1 MLRYIRGELYRLLHK
16 KSLYIYFGALALG
29 YFLVAFIRSGGFGEN
44 SIISDAANL
53 FTFLPVLAGG
63 CLFAA
68 VCTDDLNAKSL
79 ATLVGFGMGKTK
91 IVLAKLCLM
100 ALLSAAAFG
109 LVPLFHCGVY
119 AMLGCAPG
127 AGDWAMLYALT
138 LKFLLSA
145 LAFAVLSG
153 VMVYGAQRV
162 TFAVVLYILLAF
174 NVASGLA
181 SAVLNMD
188 FVTSLAPNLSSHLM
202 SGISDRIFIALTGGG
217 SMIRPAVEYVIY
229 VAIAAALSIIA
240 FRKKEMEFW
249 P

>member
-1 MLRYIRGELYRLLHK
+1 MLKYMRGEFYRLLHK

-44 SIISDAANL
+44 SIIGDTANL

-63 CLFAA
+63 FLFAA
-68 VCTDDLNAKSL
+68 VYTDDLNAKSL
-79 ATLVGFGMGKTK
+79 VTLVGFGMGKTR

-100 ALLSAAAFG
+100 ALLSAGVFG

-119 AMLGCAPG
+119 AALGCAPG
-127 AGDWAMLYALT
+127 SGNWAMLYTLT
-138 LKFLLSA
+138 LKFLLST

-153 VMVYGAQRV
+153 VMVYGTQRV

-174 NVASGLA
+174 NVVSGLA
-181 SAVLNMD
+181 SAVLNLD

-202 SGISDRIFIALTGGG
+202 SGISDRIFIALTGNG
-217 SMIRPAVEYVIY
+217 SLLRPVIEYIIY
-229 VAIAAALSIIA
+229 VAIAAALSIAA
-240 FRKKEMEFW
+240 FHKKEMEF
-249 P
+249 